1 MEKKEMVGT
10 FTDNDSNNLKNNCEK
25 DELLKNLFEKSKIE
39 FYEVLKDS
47 NIRKLFD
54 LIDKI
59 NTSENKDKKIDSFSY
74 SQILYSIFNF
84 YSNFE
89 YNINIRES
97 FNYIIDMIGFLR
109 DVELCIDDD
118 GELYFARFTVQYKY
132 DEIYLNKLQNKS
144 ILEAL
149 KKPYIVYSFSSRQFE
164 YEEAVK
170 RDFLKHYNGYNILD
184 VERISVDYEK
194 LFNILEEI
202 IKDENW
208 EYRHNEIS
216 GVSYYVFNEKKAFD
230 KYFK

>member
-1 MEKKEMVGT
+1 MMGT
-10 FTDNDSNNLKNNCEK
+10 FTDNGSNNLKNNCEK

-39 FYEVLKDS
+39 FYDVLKDS
-47 NIRKLFD
+47 NIRRLFD

-149 KKPYIVYSFSSRQFE
+149 KKPYSVYSFSSRQFE

-170 RDFLKHYNGYNILD
+170 RDFLKHYNGYNILS

-208 EYRHNEIS
+208 EYRYNEIS

>member
-1 MEKKEMVGT
+1 MMGT

-97 FNYIIDMIGFLR
+97 FNSIIDMIGFLR

-208 EYRHNEIS
+208 EYRYNEIS